1 MTKTFTLAEPFL
13 LESGK
18 TITNLTLAYSVFGE
32 LNSSKNNVVWI
43 FHALTANSNPVE
55 WWPGLVGENK
65 LFDPKK
71 YCIVCVN
78 MPGSC
83 YGSTQPLS
91 VNKQT
96 GDAFYHNFPWFTTR
110 DMVRAYQHL
119 QHFLGIKQI
128 YVGIGG
134 SMGGQQLLQ
143 WAAEDTALFQH
154 IIPIATNAI
163 HSAWGIAFNQSQR
176 MAIEN
181 DSTWQQKKDLAG
193 INGLK
198 VARSIALLSYRN
210 HDTYVKL
217 QTGVTEKTID
227 EAVDNQQYKAETYQQ
242 YQGEKLAKRFNAFSY
257 YFLTKGM
264 DSHNLARGRNASIEA
279 VLASI
284 QAKTL
289 VIGIDSDIL
298 FPPNEQAFIAKHIP
312 NAQFNTIQSL
322 YGHDGFLLEFEVI
335 ENIIKQFLYI

>member
-1 MTKTFTLAEPFL
+1 LQ
-13 LESGK
+13 S
-18 TITNLTLAYSVFGE
+18 
-32 LNSSKNNVVWI
+32 
-43 FHALTANSNPVE
+43 
-55 WWPGLVGENK
+55 
-65 LFDPKK
+65 
-71 YCIVCVN
+71 
-78 MPGSC
+78 

-91 VNKQT
+91 INPAT
-96 GDAFYHNFPWFTTR
+96 GEAYFRNFPWFTTR
-110 DMVRAYQHL
+110 DMIRAYQHL
-119 QHFLGIKQI
+119 QAYLGINQI

-143 WAAEDTALFQH
+143 WAAEDTNLFQH
-154 IIPIATNAI
+154 IIPIATNAV

-181 DSTWQQKKDLAG
+181 DSSWLQKQALAG

-217 QTGVTEKTID
+217 QTGITENTINKT
-227 EAVDNQQYKAETYQQ
+227 VDNQQYKAETYQQ
-242 YQGEKLAKRFNAFSY
+242 YQGEKLANRFNAFSY

-264 DSHNLARGRNASIEA
+264 DSHNLARGRNASVET
-279 VLASI
+279 VLSGI

-298 FPPNEQAFIAKHIP
+298 FPPSEQAFIAKHIP
-312 NAQFNTIQSL
+312 YAQFNTIQSL

-335 ENIIKQFLYI
+335 NNIIKQFLHI